1 MKRYNDFITESI
13 RDKMTPKS
21 SDEVEKKLDEM
32 WKKLLTMFFNEYYE
46 KNWDEVYYFFGF
58 KQQDIEELFIEGWSV
73 DEVYDEYKYKIE
85 NYLED
90 SEY

>member
-21 SDEVEKKLDEM
+21 SDEVERILNKEWDNLLNMFKKSYD
-32 WKKLLTMFFNEYYE
+32 
-46 KNWDEVYYFFGF
+46 KNWDEVYYFLGF
-58 KQQDIEELFIEGWSV
+58 KQQDIEELFIKGWSV